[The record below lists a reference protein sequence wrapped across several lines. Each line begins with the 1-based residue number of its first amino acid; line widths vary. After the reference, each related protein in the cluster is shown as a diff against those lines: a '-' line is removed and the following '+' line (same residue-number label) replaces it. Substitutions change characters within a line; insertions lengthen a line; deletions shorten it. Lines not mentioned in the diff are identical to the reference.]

1 MDECCICLEKTDE
14 IGHYDCGHVFHK
26 ECLEKLRKYNFDR
39 CPMCKSL
46 CTKNFKPPNNY
57 TKNIIFNN
65 MTNLEF
71 DVNVYLQ
78 KWEKTDCFAKNHE
91 FLIETLGDW
100 HIDNNSNE
108 VVSFSYK
115 IMYVQCKECGMEQ
128 LIK

>member
-14 IGHYDCGHVFHK
+14 TGHYDCGHVFHK
-26 ECLEKLRKYNFDR
+26 ECLEKLQKYNFDR
-39 CPMCKSL
+39 CPMCKSI
-46 CTKNFKPPNNY
+46 CTKNYKPPNNY

-65 MTNLEF
+65 MTNLDF
-71 DVNVYLQ
+71 DINIYLQ

-115 IMYVQCKECGMEQ
+115 VMYVQCKECGMEQ